1 MKQKGIFYTILSAVS
16 FGIMPLLC
24 SQAYD
29 LGANAE
35 TLVFLRNVFA
45 IMILFVLMKQKH
57 ISFAISRKDFKNTA
71 LVGIFGITLTA
82 LLLYNAY
89 SYISLGTATTLHFL
103 YPAFVAL
110 INYVFYKEHLA
121 KSTVLVLLAATLGIF
136 FFFEPGNG
144 NSSIGILLAIAS
156 SISYAF
162 YMTGVERRRLNQ
174 LNSYKLTFYLALIAC
189 FVMFFYNLVL
199 NKMVWQLPLA
209 AYGYAFLIGFG
220 CSFFAVFT
228 LQLGI
233 KYLGASTA
241 AIFCMF
247 EPVTAVLAEW
257 VLLGETLSVSKTM
270 GCLLILGAVSV
281 LILLDKKQSS
291 ASREELI
298 EQFAD

>member
-24 SQAYD
+24 SNAYD

-45 IMILFVLMKQKH
+45 IMILFVLMKLQHIPFNITKH
-57 ISFAISRKDFKNTA
+57 DFKNTA
-71 LVGIFGITLTA
+71 IVGIFGITLTA

-89 SYISLGTATTLHFL
+89 NFVSLGTATTLHFL

-110 INYVFYKEHLA
+110 INFIFYKEKLN
-121 KSTVLVLLAATLGIF
+121 KTTFFVLLVATAGIF
-136 FFFEPGNG
+136 FFLEPGN
-144 NSSIGILLAIAS
+144 NSSIFGIILAICS
-156 SISYAF
+156 SITYAF
-162 YMTGVERRRLNQ
+162 YMTGVERRGLNQ
-174 LNSYKLTFYLALIAC
+174 MNSYKLTFYLALIAC
-189 FVMFFYNLVL
+189 GFMFFYNLIM
-199 NKMVWQLPLA
+199 NKMVWNMPLA

-247 EPVTAVLAEW
+247 EPVTAVIAEW
-257 VLLGETLSVSKTM
+257 ILFGEALSMEKII
-270 GCLLILGAVSV
+270 GCVLILGAVSV
-281 LILLDKKQSS
+281 LILLDRQKQS
-291 ASREELI
+291 A
-298 EQFAD
+298 

>member
-1 MKQKGIFYTILSAVS
+1 MKHKGIFYTILSAVS

-45 IMILFVLMKQKH
+45 IMILFVLMKLQH
-57 ISFAISRKDFKNTA
+57 ISFNITKQDFKNTA
-71 LVGIFGITLTA
+71 IVGIFGITLTA

-110 INYVFYKEHLA
+110 INFIFYKEKLN
-121 KSTVLVLLAATLGIF
+121 KTTFLVLLSATAGIF
-136 FFFEPGNG
+136 FFLEPGNG
-144 NSSIGILLAIAS
+144 GSSLGILLAICS
-156 SISYAF
+156 SVSYAF
-162 YMTGVERRRLNQ
+162 YMTGVERRGLNQ
-174 LNSYKLTFYLALIAC
+174 MNSYKLTFYLALIAC
-189 FVMFFYNLVL
+189 FGMFFYNLIL
-199 NKMVWQLPLA
+199 NKMVWHMPLA

-247 EPVTAVLAEW
+247 EPVTAVIAEW
-257 VLLGETLSVSKTM
+257 LLFGESLSMEKII
-270 GCLLILGAVSV
+270 GCVLILGAVSV
-281 LILLDKKQSS
+281 LIILDKQHQN
-291 ASREELI
+291 EL
-298 EQFAD
+298 DVVSK

>member
-121 KSTVLVLLAATLGIF
+121 KSTVLVLLAQ
-136 FFFEPGNG
+136 
-144 NSSIGILLAIAS
+144 
-156 SISYAF
+156 
-162 YMTGVERRRLNQ
+162 V
-174 LNSYKLTFYLALIAC
+174 KALIPPC
-189 FVMFFYNLVL
+189 TYFV
-199 NKMVWQLPLA
+199 
-209 AYGYAFLIGFG
+209 
-220 CSFFAVFT
+220 T
-228 LQLGI
+228 E
-233 KYLGASTA
+233 STETDRA
-241 AIFCMF
+241 
-247 EPVTAVLAEW
+247 EPSSLDTRK
-257 VLLGETLSVSKTM
+257 ET
-270 GCLLILGAVSV
+270 
-281 LILLDKKQSS
+281 
-291 ASREELI
+291 
-298 EQFAD
+298 

>member
-1 MKQKGIFYTILSAVS
+1 MRRLDYETKGIFYTILSAVS

-45 IMILFVLMKQKH
+45 IMILFVLMKLKH

-144 NSSIGILLAIAS
+144 NSSNRYPF
-156 SISYAF
+156 SYAF
-162 YMTGVERRRLNQ
+162 QYLLRVLYDGCGAARLKSVKFIQ
-174 LNSYKLTFYLALIAC
+174 ADILSGADCLAL
-189 FVMFFYNLVL
+189 
-199 NKMVWQLPLA
+199 
-209 AYGYAFLIGFG
+209 
-220 CSFFAVFT
+220 
-228 LQLGI
+228 
-233 KYLGASTA
+233 
-241 AIFCMF
+241 
-247 EPVTAVLAEW
+247 
-257 VLLGETLSVSKTM
+257 
-270 GCLLILGAVSV
+270 
-281 LILLDKKQSS
+281 
-291 ASREELI
+291 
-298 EQFAD
+298 

>member
-1 MKQKGIFYTILSAVS
+1 MKLDGGYPEAEKKRA
-16 FGIMPLLC
+16 LLC
-24 SQAYD
+24 FDDSED
-29 LGANAE
+29 
-35 TLVFLRNVFA
+35 
-45 IMILFVLMKQKH
+45 QKVDQMC
-57 ISFAISRKDFKNTA
+57 IRDS
-71 LVGIFGITLTA
+71 
-82 LLLYNAY
+82 
-89 SYISLGTATTLHFL
+89 L

-220 CSFFAVFT
+220 CSFFAVFP

-241 AIFCMF
+241 AIF
-247 EPVTAVLAEW
+247 
-257 VLLGETLSVSKTM
+257 LS
-270 GCLLILGAVSV
+270 LIH
-281 LILLDKKQSS
+281 I
-291 ASREELI
+291 
-298 EQFAD
+298 

>member
-1 MKQKGIFYTILSAVS
+1 
-16 FGIMPLLC
+16 
-24 SQAYD
+24 
-29 LGANAE
+29 
-35 TLVFLRNVFA
+35 
-45 IMILFVLMKQKH
+45 
-57 ISFAISRKDFKNTA
+57 
-71 LVGIFGITLTA
+71 
-82 LLLYNAY
+82 
-89 SYISLGTATTLHFL
+89 
-103 YPAFVAL
+103 
-110 INYVFYKEHLA
+110 
-121 KSTVLVLLAATLGIF
+121 
-136 FFFEPGNG
+136 
-144 NSSIGILLAIAS
+144 
-156 SISYAF
+156 
-162 YMTGVERRRLNQ
+162 
-174 LNSYKLTFYLALIAC
+174 
-189 FVMFFYNLVL
+189 MFFYNLVL

-257 VLLGETLSVSKTM
+257 MLFGEALSVSKIM